1 MINAM
6 QRRTRSSAS
15 CCANRRGVR
24 ACGNLLTRVE
34 ILRSIL
40 LISGSSMRP
49 HHNTCTHLLHMC
61 IRISLLCARPQLLV
75 AMINTWFFLLH
86 DHGSAT
92 HPIHGGSMRQQERH
106 PGRQMGGRQ
115 GPMGAMRAPG
125 GSTSGGKHPSHMH
138 HHQGVH
144 RGGAAPAAE
153 PADENTPQRAGGG
166 DGGGRR
172 WDSGASRSGK
182 CAPRVKLAYL
192 KTHKTGSSTLTNIF
206 HRIALTYNA
215 SVVLPKS
222 NLFLGWPSKSR
233 IDES

>member
-1 MINAM
+1 MYA
-6 QRRTRSSAS
+6 
-15 CCANRRGVR
+15 
-24 ACGNLLTRVE
+24 
-34 ILRSIL
+34 
-40 LISGSSMRP
+40 P
-49 HHNTCTHLLHMC
+49 LHMRIC
-61 IRISLLCARPQLLV
+61 IPLLGAWPQLLV

-92 HPIHGGSMRQQERH
+92 HPIHGGSMKQQDGH
-106 PGRQMGGRQ
+106 PARQMGRH
-115 GPMGAMRAPG
+115 GPMGGMKGPG
-125 GSTSGGKHPSHMH
+125 GSTEDGQHPPLSHIH
-138 HHQGVH
+138 HHQDMR
-144 RGGAAPAAE
+144 RGGAVPAAE
-153 PADENTPQRAGGG
+153 PEGGNTPQKAVGG
-166 DGGGRR
+166 DGGGGERG
-172 WDSGASRSGK
+172 DGGGGGGGGGGVSRDGK